1 MKKQLLLL
9 VVTLLPMVV
18 NAHDFAAKNAD
29 GVYIYYVWIK
39 NNTELAVSYEGTSYS
54 TTYSNNDYYGDVV
67 IPESV
72 YYYGTSYPV
81 TEIRYGAFSGC
92 SNLTSVTIPN
102 SITKIGYQAFYKCSG
117 LTSVTIP
124 NSVTEI
130 ESQTFYNCTALSSI
144 EIPNSV
150 SIIEGGAFQGT
161 AWYDNQLD
169 GLVYAGRVA
178 YKYKGTMPANT
189 SIIINDGTISVS
201 SSAFSGFS
209 NLTNITIPN
218 SVISIGN
225 YAFDGCSGLTSI
237 TIPNSV
243 TSIGSTA
250 FYNCSGLTSITLPNS
265 ITSIG
270 YRAFE
275 ACNSLTSVT
284 IPNKVTSIEART
296 FYKCSGLLSITIPN
310 SVTSIGAGAFARCSS
325 LTSVTIPN
333 SVTNIADGNY
343 DKVDYYGAFSNCS
356 SLTSITL
363 SNSLLNVGNYTFQN
377 CSGLTSITIPD
388 GVTSIG
394 DNAFSNCSGLTSATI
409 PNSVVSIGDC
419 AFLSCSSLLSTN
431 IPDGVTSIG
440 NGVFSGCSSLTS
452 ITIPDG
458 VTSIDSYAFS
468 NCINLTSV
476 TIPSGITKINSG
488 TFYGCSNLTS
498 ITIPD
503 AVKAID
509 DYAFYNCYNL
519 TSVYI
524 NDIATWSGINFAS
537 NTANPLT
544 YAHHLYLNGEE
555 VTELI
560 IPNSVSTINAYAYSG
575 CTNLVSVI
583 LPDNLSMIKW
593 NAFQGCYSLTTLTI
607 PASVEYIY
615 QEAFAGC
622 SALTQIN
629 AQPPTPPFI
638 YNNSFSDFSVPVN
651 VPNGSVDAYRAAQGW
666 SNFTNITDG
675 NLNYQITVNVGN
687 NGSVTYGTETV
698 TNDSEIFNVKD
709 GNDAVLT
716 ITPATGYQV
725 STLTVNGEDVKSQL
739 TNGVLT
745 ISNVTANKTVEVTF
759 EFIPGY
765 TESIKMSV
773 PSGDRTAIGYSSSL
787 GLDFTGIEDVKAWI
801 VTGFTDDA
809 NVLLSRVRIVPPYTG
824 LYLTS
829 NVAGIEVDVPTTDK
843 DIYYANL
850 LKAAVEEET
859 IQPTET
865 HDGVEFTNFVVGKL
879 TSGEMGFVRVKT
891 ARTLG
896 PNKSRL
902 LVPSSYYPVAN
913 TAHEFNV
920 EFLDDDAT
928 TDIKG
933 NEAVRQTAN
942 QLYDL
947 QGRLISVSQ
956 ARKGIYIY
964 KGKKYVIK

>member
-1 MKKQLLLL
+1 MKKQLLLFMM
-9 VVTLLPMVV
+9 VLLPMVAS
-18 NAHDFAAKNAD
+18 AHDFAAKNAD

-218 SVISIGN
+218 SVISIGSS
-225 YAFDGCSGLTSI
+225 AFASCSGLTSI

-243 TSIGSTA
+243 TSIGSSA

-270 YRAFE
+270 YGAFE

-284 IPNKVTSIEART
+284 IPNKVTSIEFRT
-296 FYKCSGLLSITIPN
+296 FYKCSGLISITIPN

-333 SVTNIADGNY
+333 SVTSIANGNY
-343 DKVDYYGAFSNCS
+343 DKVDYYGAFSNCT

-363 SNSLLNVGNYTFQN
+363 SNSLLSIGDYTFYN
-377 CSGLTSITIPD
+377 CSYLTSITIPD

-394 DNAFSNCSGLTSATI
+394 DYAFNSCSGLISATI
-409 PNSVVSIGDC
+409 PNSV
-419 AFLSCSSLLSTN
+419 
-431 IPDGVTSIG
+431 TSIG
-440 NGVFSGCSSLTS
+440 YRSFYYCSSLTS

-458 VTSIDSYAFS
+458 VTSIGDDAFYHCS
-468 NCINLTSV
+468 GLTSATIPNSVTSIGKFAFYYCSGLTSV
-476 TIPSGITKINSG
+476 TIPSSVTSIGSWAFT
-488 TFYGCSNLTS
+488 GCSSLKSINIPNGVTSIDDGVFSSCSSLTS

-503 AVKAID
+503 GVTSIGST
-509 DYAFYNCYNL
+509 AFMTCSCL
-519 TSVYI
+519 TSITIPDGVTNI
-524 NDIATWSGINFAS
+524 
-537 NTANPLT
+537 
-544 YAHHLYLNGEE
+544 GE
-555 VTELI
+555 
-560 IPNSVSTINAYAYSG
+560 
-575 CTNLVSVI
+575 
-583 LPDNLSMIKW
+583 
-593 NAFQGCYSLTTLTI
+593 NAFKGCSNIETLRLPENLQIIRKSAFQNCYSLATLTI

-629 AQPPTPPFI
+629 VQPTTPPFL
-638 YNNSFSDFSVPVN
+638 YNNSFSYFNVPVN
-651 VPNGSVDAYRAAQGW
+651 VPNGCVDTYRAAQGW

-698 TNDSEIFNVKD
+698 TNGSEIFNVKD

-739 TNGVLT
+739 TNGILT
-745 ISNVTANKTVEVTF
+745 ISNVTSNKTVEVTF
-759 EFIPGY
+759 ELIPGY

-859 IQPTET
+859 IQPTEM
-865 HDGVEFTNFVVGKL
+865 HDNVEFTNFVVGKL

-913 TAHEFNV
+913 AAREFNV

-933 NEAVRQTAN
+933 KEAVRQTAN

-947 QGRLISVSQ
+947 QGRMISVSQ

>member
-1 MKKQLLLL
+1 
-9 VVTLLPMVV
+9 
-18 NAHDFAAKNAD
+18 
-29 GVYIYYVWIK
+29 
-39 NNTELAVSYEGTSYS
+39 
-54 TTYSNNDYYGDVV
+54 
-67 IPESV
+67 
-72 YYYGTSYPV
+72 
-81 TEIRYGAFSGC
+81 
-92 SNLTSVTIPN
+92 
-102 SITKIGYQAFYKCSG
+102 
-117 LTSVTIP
+117 
-124 NSVTEI
+124 
-130 ESQTFYNCTALSSI
+130 
-144 EIPNSV
+144 
-150 SIIEGGAFQGT
+150 
-161 AWYDNQLD
+161 
-169 GLVYAGRVA
+169 
-178 YKYKGTMPANT
+178 
-189 SIIINDGTISVS
+189 
-201 SSAFSGFS
+201 
-209 NLTNITIPN
+209 
-218 SVISIGN
+218 
-225 YAFDGCSGLTSI
+225 
-237 TIPNSV
+237 V
-243 TSIGSTA
+243 TSIA
-250 FYNCSGLTSITLPNS
+250 N
-265 ITSIG
+265 
-270 YRAFE
+270 
-275 ACNSLTSVT
+275 
-284 IPNKVTSIEART
+284 
-296 FYKCSGLLSITIPN
+296 
-310 SVTSIGAGAFARCSS
+310 
-325 LTSVTIPN
+325 
-333 SVTNIADGNY
+333 GNY
-343 DKVDYYGAFSNCS
+343 DKVDYYGAFSNCT

-363 SNSLLNVGNYTFQN
+363 SNSLLSIGDYTFYN
-377 CSGLTSITIPD
+377 CSYLTSITIPD

-394 DNAFSNCSGLTSATI
+394 DYAFNSCSGLISATI
-409 PNSVVSIGDC
+409 PNSV
-419 AFLSCSSLLSTN
+419 
-431 IPDGVTSIG
+431 TSIG
-440 NGVFSGCSSLTS
+440 YRSFYYCSSLTS

-458 VTSIDSYAFS
+458 VTSIGDDAFYHCS
-468 NCINLTSV
+468 GLTSATIPNSVTSIGKFAFYYCSGLTSV
-476 TIPSGITKINSG
+476 TIPSSVTSIGSWAFT
-488 TFYGCSNLTS
+488 GCSSLKSINIPNGVTSIDDGVFSSCSSLTS

-503 AVKAID
+503 GVTSIGST
-509 DYAFYNCYNL
+509 AFMTCSCL
-519 TSVYI
+519 TSITIPDGVTNI
-524 NDIATWSGINFAS
+524 
-537 NTANPLT
+537 
-544 YAHHLYLNGEE
+544 GE
-555 VTELI
+555 
-560 IPNSVSTINAYAYSG
+560 
-575 CTNLVSVI
+575 
-583 LPDNLSMIKW
+583 
-593 NAFQGCYSLTTLTI
+593 NAFKGCSNIETLRLPENLQIIRKSAFQNCYSLATLTI

-629 AQPPTPPFI
+629 VQPTTPPFL
-638 YNNSFSDFSVPVN
+638 YNNSFSYFNVPVN
-651 VPNGSVDAYRAAQGW
+651 VPNGCVDTYRAAQGW

-698 TNDSEIFNVKD
+698 TNGSEIFNVKD

-739 TNGVLT
+739 TNGILT
-745 ISNVTANKTVEVTF
+745 ISNVTSNKTVEVTF
-759 EFIPGY
+759 ELIPGY

-859 IQPTET
+859 IQPTEM
-865 HDGVEFTNFVVGKL
+865 HDNVEFTNFVVGKL

-913 TAHEFNV
+913 AAREFNV

-933 NEAVRQTAN
+933 KEAVRQTAN

-947 QGRLISVSQ
+947 QGRMISVSQ